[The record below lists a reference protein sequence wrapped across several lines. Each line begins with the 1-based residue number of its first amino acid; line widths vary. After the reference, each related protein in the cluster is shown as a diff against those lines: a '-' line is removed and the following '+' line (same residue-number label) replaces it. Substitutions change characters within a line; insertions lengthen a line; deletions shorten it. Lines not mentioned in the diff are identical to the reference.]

1 MADPDFIQS
10 VPTRDKHPQAPN
22 NPNNLATLIGR
33 RIRAARHAKK
43 LSLDVVAAQANLAP
57 DRLKSLET
65 GTDRVEPHELYDL
78 SQVLDK
84 SISYFF
90 KDVRGTMAKT

>member
-1 MADPDFIQS
+1 MADHDLLQ
-10 VPTRDKHPQAPN
+10 PTATWEKHLQAPTK
-22 NPNNLATLIGR
+22 PLSLATLIGR
-33 RIRAARHAKK
+33 RIRAARHAKR

-57 DRLKSLET
+57 NRLKLLET
-65 GTDRVEPHELYDL
+65 GRDRVAPHELYDL

-90 KDVRGTMAKT
+90 KSVRRSIARS

>member
-1 MADPDFIQS
+1 MADPEFIQP
-10 VPTRDKHPQAPN
+10 VATRDKQFQPPASPRS
-22 NPNNLATLIGR
+22 LAILIGR

-43 LSLDVVAAQANLAP
+43 LSLGAVAAQAHLAP
-57 DRLKSLET
+57 DRLKLLES

-90 KDVRGTMAKT
+90 KSVKRTMAKS

>member
-1 MADPDFIQS
+1 MATPNLQS
-10 VPTRDKHPQAPN
+10 SAKRSTARNSPASHNT
-22 NPNNLATLIGR
+22 LALLIGR
-33 RIRAARHAKK
+33 RIRAARHAKR
-43 LSLDVVAAQANLAP
+43 LSLNVVAAHANLAP
-57 DRLKSLET
+57 DRLKLLEA

-90 KDVRGTMAKT
+90 KSVKRTMARA